1 MITKEKAQEISVDAI
16 YDFTRKMKDVKPD
29 ALMILGTFQVRDELD
44 ISECAVNAVSGDTA
58 KMLNCLVNSAQQIAN
73 EIGAGRVSAQSI
85 CSIGNWFSALIWSF
99 ALKTMTIKGV

>member
-29 ALMILGTFQVRDELD
+29 ALMILGTFQVRDGLD

-58 KMLNCLVNSAQQIAN
+58 KMLNCLVNSAQQIAA
-73 EIGAGRVSAQSI
+73 EIGAQ
-85 CSIGNWFSALIWSF
+85 
-99 ALKTMTIKGV
+99 KGTKAKCMFYFELVRRLDMVIRAEDDDN